1 MILPDP
7 TEVVC
12 WSCGTC
18 KKVYLT
24 KEAAVSCCL
33 CLDCKKEKK
42 QFDTPHL
49 CESCCS
55 LRDLKNFLK
64 KIRTWTTTE
73 HQGFFDLYSDKY
85 FADWEDVQEY
95 LAGLGEDEDLVPD
108 PVPLRL
114 VHAVS
119 CSDIEI
125 DISDR
130 LEYDPEHEI
139 RFSDEDLAEL
149 ENINE
154 RAYDWLK
161 KHNTFLMPGKF
172 AVSEDEILENIDEE
186 LREKF
191 VLEKLDLDGSVA

>member
-1 MILPDP
+1 MILPNP
-7 TEVVC
+7 TEVTC

-42 QFDTPHL
+42 KFDTPHL
-49 CESCCS
+49 CEGCCS
-55 LRDLKNFLK
+55 LRDIKNFLK
-64 KIRTWTTTE
+64 KTRTRTTTE

-154 RAYDWLK
+154 RAHDWLK

-172 AVSEDEILENIDEE
+172 AVSEEEVLENIDEE